1 LYDPHFWF
9 DPLRVKIVVNEIAAR
24 LSAVDPEGG
33 DVYREN
39 AASYVTQLDEL
50 HAWTKQQVN
59 VIPAGRRLLLTSH
72 DSLAYFAQLYGFKVV
87 GAVIPTSLS
96 TEVEPTAAHLGNLV
110 EVIAHND
117 VPAVFGETTVS
128 ERVAKAI
135 SNETGAKL
143 VRLYTGSLGP
153 EGSGADTY
161 LGMQRTNVEKI
172 VEALK

>member
-1 LYDPHFWF
+1 MIGRSSRWTRY
-9 DPLRVKIVVNEIAAR
+9 R
-24 LSAVDPEGG
+24 L
-33 DVYREN
+33 
-39 AASYVTQLDEL
+39 T
-50 HAWTKQQVN
+50 
-59 VIPAGRRLLLTSH
+59 RRLLLTSH
-72 DSLAYFAQLYGFKVV
+72 DSLSYFAQLYGFKVV

-110 EVIAHND
+110 EEIAHND

-128 ERVAKAI
+128 ERVARAI